1 MQVDQIFTNINPV
14 NPTKPEDGLEA
25 MFLEEMLK
33 YCGASRSGGGF
44 SGGPGEEQFSSFL
57 TREYAGLMAQKLDL
71 GFGSVLSK
79 GGKYG

>member
-33 YCGASRSGGGF
+33 YCGVSTSGDGF
-44 SGGPGEEQFSSFL
+44 CGGPGEEQFSSFL

-71 GFGSVLSK
+71 GFGSLLSK
-79 GGKYG
+79 GGKHG